1 MGAAICPSTTDMRSP
16 TMFSRRRFLSLMAAT
31 AAAAGMHRGI
41 AGAVPRPVRL
51 GILAPS
57 HCALPVVL
65 AGARGLF
72 GSQGLDA
79 EVRYFPEM
87 EEIAAALVADGLDFG
102 QLAVPMAVGMNQGAA
117 GAPAQTPLTI
127 VQVLGINGGALS
139 VGTATPIR
147 KLAELHGKR
156 IGIHSP
162 WIIHRTIFLR
172 MMDQYGM
179 RPGRDFEL
187 VQVPLSG
194 LGAALEEGRIEG
206 IIGPEP
212 GPSLLAAKGVARPL
226 LYTKTFWT
234 DHPCCVLATRRDHFE
249 RDPDLVADVTRAV
262 MVAGLTL
269 DSIVLRNEAIGEA
282 HRSSPAYE
290 RLPLDLLLQAFGPT
304 RSDFY
309 PFPFH
314 SSLRVVV
321 EQMAAAGVLAADTD
335 PGQVATA
342 MIPAP
347 FSLEVL
353 LQAAQEVPNARVPDG
368 YERDER
374 LRIIGS

>member
-1 MGAAICPSTTDMRSP
+1 
-16 TMFSRRRFLSLMAAT
+16 MFSRRHFLSLMVAT
-31 AAAAGMHRGI
+31 AAAAGMDRGV
-41 AGAVPRPVRL
+41 AAAVSRPVRL

-65 AGARGLF
+65 AVARGLF
-72 GSQGLDA
+72 GRQGIDA
-79 EVRYFPEM
+79 EVRYIPEM
-87 EEIAAALVADGLDFG
+87 GEIAAALAANELDFG
-102 QLAVPMAVGMNQGAA
+102 QLAVPLAVGMNQGAA
-117 GAPAQTPLTI
+117 GAPAQMPLTI

-147 KLAELHGKR
+147 KLAELRGKR

-212 GPSLLAAKGVARPL
+212 GPSLLAANGIARSL

-234 DHPCCVLATRRDHFE
+234 DHPCCVLATRRDLFE
-249 RDPDLVADVTRAV
+249 RDPGLVADVTREV
-262 MVAGLTL
+262 MVAGLSL
-269 DSIVLRNEAIGEA
+269 DSILLRNEAIGEA
-282 HRSSPAYE
+282 HRSSPAYG

-335 PGQVATA
+335 PRQVATA

-347 FSLEVL
+347 FSLDVL
-353 LQAAQEVPNARVPDG
+353 KQAAQKVPNARVPDG

>member
-1 MGAAICPSTTDMRSP
+1 
-16 TMFSRRRFLSLMAAT
+16 MFSRRRFISLLAAT
-31 AAAAGMHRGI
+31 AAASMHRGI
-41 AGAVPRPVRL
+41 VAVESRPVRI

-65 AGARGLF
+65 AEARGLF
-72 GSQGLDA
+72 GRQGIEA

-87 EEIAAALVADGLDFG
+87 GEIATALAAGELEFG
-102 QLAVPMAVGMNQGAA
+102 QLAVPMAVAMSEGVAGM
-117 GAPAQTPLTI
+117 PSRVPLTL

-139 VGTATPIR
+139 VRTAAPIR

-156 IGIHSP
+156 IGIHNP
-162 WIIHRTIFLR
+162 WIIHRLIFLR

-179 RPGRDFEL
+179 VPGRDFEL
-187 VQVPLSG
+187 VQVPLSEM
-194 LGAALEEGRIEG
+194 GAALSQGRIDG
-206 IIGPEP
+206 FIGQEP
-212 GPSLLAAKGVARPL
+212 APSLLNAQRMVRL
-226 LYTKTFWT
+226 LLFTKTFWT
-234 DHPCCVLATRRDHFE
+234 DHPCCVLSTRRELFE
-249 RDPDLVADVTRAV
+249 SDPGLVANVTRAV